1 MAVPLSCRLA
11 VYRSLLGRGGSSPR
25 ARTGHS
31 TGGED
36 RRAQGGD
43 CAAGFLSYISA
54 LLRDAPASVR
64 MRHSHRAGVVGAC
77 GCADHH
83 DLHSCHGQGCDGRD
97 ESVGQIGGRDLGC
110 VLRLA
115 IDPSSSFGYGSN
127 SGMEDRTLIIRRLS
141 TSSVFRIVAAGTF
154 FFFIPL
160 AVLFGVL
167 ALFGLNTIRWG
178 NQPIYGIS
186 GLLLSPVI
194 GLVLAGLLTAMGGFA
209 LACGLW
215 LYSKFRPLRLRL
227 IEDAPIAAHDE

>member
-1 MAVPLSCRLA
+1 
-11 VYRSLLGRGGSSPR
+11 
-25 ARTGHS
+25 
-31 TGGED
+31 
-36 RRAQGGD
+36 
-43 CAAGFLSYISA
+43 
-54 LLRDAPASVR
+54 
-64 MRHSHRAGVVGAC
+64 
-77 GCADHH
+77 
-83 DLHSCHGQGCDGRD
+83 
-97 ESVGQIGGRDLGC
+97 
-110 VLRLA
+110 
-115 IDPSSSFGYGSN
+115 
-127 SGMEDRTLIIRRLS
+127 MEDRTLIIRRLS